1 MSYDRINS
9 PSHSPLSTL
18 RESHI
23 THTAHS
29 SHFPFTRC
37 SHGDMLYLI
46 VKTDNETSEV
56 KGHIEEDEVDKV
68 LSKKDGQVGR
78 ERDPQL

>member
-1 MSYDRINS
+1 
-9 PSHSPLSTL
+9 
-18 RESHI
+18 
-23 THTAHS
+23 
-29 SHFPFTRC
+29 
-37 SHGDMLYLI
+37 MLYLI